1 MKISIV
7 TPIYKSELIIPVLVE
22 RLVVVLEEHFDD
34 YEIILVDD
42 GSPDNSWKIINE
54 LSSKNDR
61 ITGIQLSRNFGQHQA
76 ITAGLSAVDSDWV
89 VVMDCDL
96 QDRPEEIINLL
107 NKASEGYDLVVA
119 KKLKRKD
126 NVIRKIESNLFYKTL
141 NFLTGI
147 KVSEGIGNFGI
158 YSRKVIKH
166 YLSLKEEY
174 RSFGMM
180 LIWMGFKRYELPVQS
195 DERHSGKSSYSLSK
209 KLKLAVTTITSFSDR
224 ILVFLIF
231 FGVAITFISILILSF
246 HILKV
251 SYYSKPLAGWTSLI
265 ISIYMSLGLII
276 TSLGIIGLYVGK
288 IFSQVKDRPIYI
300 ISSYT
305 KNEKN

>member
-1 MKISIV
+1 MKIAVV
-7 TPIYKSELIIPVLVE
+7 TPIYKSELIVPELVGRLESVLTNNFE
-22 RLVVVLEEHFDD
+22 D

-42 GSPDNSWKIINE
+42 GSPDDSWNIIND
-54 LSSKNDR
+54 LSNKSNR

-76 ITAGLSAVDSDWV
+76 ITAGLSVVDSDWI

-96 QDRPEEIINLL
+96 QDRPEEILNLF
-107 NKASEGYDLVVA
+107 KKSQEGYDLVVA
-119 KKLKRKD
+119 KKIKRKD
-126 NVIRKIESNLFYKTL
+126 NKIRKIESKIFYIIL
-141 NFLTGI
+141 NFFTGI

-158 YSRKVIKH
+158 YSRNVINH
-166 YLSLKEEY
+166 YLTLKEEY

-180 LIWMGFKRYELPVQS
+180 LIWMGFKRFELPVQS
-195 DERHSGKSSYSLSK
+195 DERHSGKSSYSLTK
-209 KLKLAVTTITSFSDR
+209 KMKLAITTITSFSDR

-231 FGVAITFISILILSF
+231 FGIAITFISIAVLLF

-265 ISIYMSLGLII
+265 ISIYMSLGLIV
-276 TSLGIIGLYVGK
+276 TSLGLIGLYVGK
-288 IFSQVKDRPIYI
+288 IFSQVKDRPVYI
-300 ISSYT
+300 ISSST